1 MVFFKLGFHLWKSK
15 RFSNILLIILM
26 AMSLFMISIC
36 VGILNNQ
43 FSMFRA
49 MRKFDKAETYYYMC
63 NTIDDM
69 EILAYDEAEKTGVM
83 PDVPTFEEYLAEITD
98 NVGVKADY
106 LYMETVP
113 AYQGNKETYEQGV
126 TYVAVSNAVGEKLNA
141 GGLKEGKWFTDA
153 PKQEG
158 ILNVVALEGG
168 YNVGDKF
175 NLCLFSGNF
184 NDEGYP
190 LYDKVVCLVTGVLP
204 SGADMLLPG
213 EMNTKAQLNTLL
225 KKLSSDVEN
234 GLMSV
239 LYFSYEDSAVQAY
252 RKNMNICHTCF
263 IYKDTSAKESDIQKT
278 FTNMKKYGWLL
289 NFDEIYGY
297 SYETVYEQVA
307 AVLPFLVG
315 IFLMTVVCLMCIMVL
330 NSADY
335 LKTYSVYYLCGMNWS
350 DMRKI
355 LLSYSL
361 IMVFGAGVLTGIIHM
376 ATTMADTFGGMTV
389 TNGYTL
395 LAVCGVAVLIVTVMV
410 FVPYRMLAKSSPKQA
425 LTEN

>member
-1 MVFFKLGFHLWKSK
+1 MFFKLGFHLWKSK
-15 RFSNILLIILM
+15 KFSNILLMVLI
-26 AMSLFMISIC
+26 AMSLFMVSLC
-36 VGILNNQ
+36 VGIVNNQ
-43 FSMFRA
+43 FSMFNSVRN
-49 MRKFDKAETYYYMC
+49 FDKSETYYYMC
-63 NTIDDM
+63 NTLDDM
-69 EILAYDEAEKTGVM
+69 VILAYDEAEKTGVM

-106 LYMETVP
+106 LYTEIAPV
-113 AYQGNKETYEQGV
+113 YQGSEENYEQGV
-126 TYVAVSNAVGEKLNA
+126 MYVAVSNAVGKKLNV
-141 GGLKEGKWFTDA
+141 GNLKKGEWFTDA
-153 PKQEG
+153 PKQDG
-158 ILNVVALEGG
+158 MLNVVALEGG
-168 YNVGDKF
+168 YDVGDTF
-175 NLCLFSGNF
+175 NLCLFAHNF
-184 NDEGYP
+184 DSEGRP
-190 LYDKVVCLVTGVLP
+190 LYDKVKCLVTGVLP
-204 SGADMLLPG
+204 SGTDMLIPG
-213 EMNTKAQLNTLL
+213 EMNTKATVDTLM
-225 KKLSSDVEN
+225 KKTSSDVAN
-234 GLMSV
+234 GMMSV
-239 LYFSYEDSAVQAY
+239 LYFSYDDEVVQPY
-252 RKNMNICHTCF
+252 KKNLNISHTCF
-263 IYKDTSAKESDIQKT
+263 MYKDTSDKESDIQNT
-278 FTNMKKYGWLL
+278 FTNLKKYGWLL

-361 IMVFGAGVLTGIIHM
+361 IMVFGAGVLTGIIHI

-389 TNGYTL
+389 TNGYNP
-395 LAVCGVAVLIVTVMV
+395 LAVCGVVVLIVAVMV